1 MAAVKDDRLGQL
13 TGLNVAAPVRAGAD
27 EALLAA
33 IAAVPVADRSPFA
46 RLGTV
51 HFARWVL
58 MNDTPRP
65 GVATVWFSATFDG
78 TLDRFLSGLARHM
91 PGELD
96 AVFTHC
102 VEWPGARDR
111 HGFERWVRARRVPV
125 AYFLAAYPDA
135 TLPQISRALARRR
148 ALVELAGQAPHMD
161 AAQLHAAFRERVA

>member
-27 EALLAA
+27 SALLSA
-33 IAAVPVADRSPFA
+33 IAAIPLDDESPFA

-58 MNDTPRP
+58 LPDAPRA
-65 GVATVWFSATFDG
+65 GVATLWFSATFDG
-78 TLDRFLSGLARHM
+78 TLERFLSGLVRHV
-91 PGELD
+91 PCELD
-96 AVFTHC
+96 AVFGHC
-102 VEWPGARDR
+102 VDWPGARDR
-111 HGFERWVRARRVPV
+111 HAFERWVRGRRVPI

-148 ALVELAGQAPHMD
+148 ALVELAVRAPHMD
-161 AAQLHAAFRERVA
+161 AAQLHAAFRECVA